1 MEAAL
6 ASGLLKAAGGKLV
19 SLIASEFDS
28 IMSVKKDLS
37 ELKEI
42 LELIASRLPALQE
55 REMESNPSFPLVKKL
70 KNVSYDIGD
79 LIDDVHLEAE
89 KQIIESGGEKHA
101 VADCFCAKPKSFMFR
116 CKMAHKIKAMKV
128 RLDEIVKQTSDMN
141 TILPNLPVDQ
151 PAPYRNN
158 ATAELNLLG
167 TAEESKIPKRDQEKD
182 KIISKLVESNEGDNV
197 LIVSIIG
204 LGGSGKTTLA
214 KHICQDEKI
223 KKHFKDRI
231 FRVHVSREFDLDRL
245 IGKLFEDIT
254 KGKSDLHSR
263 PHMIDE
269 ISKKLSNTKFL
280 LVLDDAWNKNRLEWE
295 QFMCHV
301 NRGTPGS
308 RVLLTTR
315 DQKVAEAV
323 ESWYILNLDLLSE
336 PESWGFFLKNSGW
349 VEEEGSELIQDGKE
363 IVKKC
368 GGLPLAIKILGGV
381 LRGKSE
387 VNTLRAIRGSSLWN
401 EEDIEEQVF
410 ASLKL
415 SYIHLENH
423 LKPCFTFCSIFPK
436 GYRINKDHLIAQWIA
451 HGFVNPQ
458 NEDRP
463 EDIGSEY
470 FDSLVK
476 VGFLQGSLLNSYNAE
491 LIYSMHDLIH
501 DLTRKILRHEMGTS
515 PPRNIPTD
523 CTHSCRYLSLTSCTQ
538 KFDRGL
544 FDKVRAL
551 YVSDGNPSLDKQVK
565 KNCYIRSVVLDYT
578 IDTPFPLFILKFE
591 YLGYLEIHNVRCI
604 QLPEAISGCWNLQA
618 LYFINCKGFVTLP
631 KSIGKLKKL
640 RALEL
645 MNTDLESLPQSIG
658 ECRDL
663 QCLELYSCYKL
674 REIPNSIGKIE
685 NLRVLQIVWCSDV
698 QQLPSEFIGEFN
710 NIQTINF
717 AACENLQDLPR
728 TFSSRTLRTLNLSRT
743 RITTLPEWVT
753 LIGTLECINLEWC
766 TSLGELPRGIG
777 NLKRLEVLNIQCCWN
792 LRCMPSGFG
801 QLTCLKMLG
810 SFVVGCGRD
819 GARISEL
826 ENLDM
831 LSGDMKIKNL
841 KYLTD
846 PGDAEKACLKRKN
859 NIQSLEL
866 NWSFG
871 RMEEELVSDTGKDL
885 GVLDA
890 LEPPSEIK
898 KLEINGYGGLHLPRW
913 MRKQSD
919 SSYLEGVALKQTRS
933 PQFLCLNQLTLMN
946 LPNLKHMKGLRVL
959 PSLKYLVL
967 YGMPNLEELWTTTNG
982 LEIGVEEVG
991 EQYCF
996 PVLSRLDIEK
1006 CPKLI
1011 VEPYFPPCLESL
1023 QLKYFNDQ
1031 LLSPGRSFFRLLLP
1045 HVDEPSS
1052 SSRVLGAVPHL
1063 KELTL
1068 ESMTASSIDWGFLQH
1083 LIGLES
1089 LEILGC
1095 NDLTELPESMRGL
1108 TSLQSLCI
1116 GECSTLAVL
1125 PEWLGELRSLQD
1137 LDVSKSPML
1146 ASLPQSIQHLTSL
1159 RDLCLGECR
1168 ALTVLPEWIGQL
1180 SALRQLYIIDCC
1192 ALQSLPRS
1200 IQRLTALHQLVIE
1213 GCPDLARRYKEGVG
1227 EDWYLVS
1234 HIPRVRIF

>member
-42 LELIASRLPALQE
+42 LELIASRLPSLQE

-70 KNVSYDIGD
+70 KNVAYDIGD
-79 LIDDVHLEAE
+79 LIHDVHLEAE

-116 CKMAHKIKAMKV
+116 CKIAHKIKAIKV

-167 TAEESKIPKRDQEKD
+167 TAEESKIPRRDQEKD

-223 KKHFKDRI
+223 KKHFKETI

-254 KGKSDLHSR
+254 KEKSDLQSR
-263 PHMIDE
+263 PHMVDE
-269 ISKKLSNTKFL
+269 ISKKLSNNKFL

-295 QFMCHV
+295 QFVCHV

-323 ESWYILNLDLLSE
+323 ESWYILNLNFLSE
-336 PESWGFFLKNSGW
+336 PESWGFFLKISGW
-349 VEEEGSELIQDGKE
+349 TEEEGSELIQVGKD

-368 GGLPLAIKILGGV
+368 GGVPLAIKILGSV

-387 VNTLRAIRGSSLWN
+387 ISTLRAIRGSSLWN

-436 GYRINKDHLIAQWIA
+436 GYKINKDHLIAQWIA

-476 VGFLQGSLLNSYNAE
+476 VGFLQDSLENWYNE
-491 LIYSMHDLIH
+491 EPIYKMHDLVH
-501 DLTRKILRHEMGTS
+501 DLTRKILQHEMGTS
-515 PPRNIPTD
+515 LQRNIPTD
-523 CTHSCRYLSLTSCTQ
+523 CTHRCRYFSLTSCTQ
-538 KFDRGL
+538 KFDKGL

-591 YLGYLEIHNVRCI
+591 YLGYLEIRNFSCI

-645 MNTDLESLPQSIG
+645 KQIIDLESLPQSIG
-658 ECRDL
+658 DCRGL
-663 QCLELYSCYKL
+663 QYLKLYSCDKL
-674 REIPNSIGKIE
+674 RQIPNSIGKNE
-685 NLRVLQIVWCSDV
+685 NLRVLQIVNCTYV
-698 QQLPSEFIGEFN
+698 QQLPN
-710 NIQTINF
+710 TF
-717 AACENLQDLPR
+717 A
-728 TFSSRTLRTLNLSRT
+728 SRMLRTLNLSGT
-743 RITTLPEWVT
+743 GVTTLPEWVT
-753 LIGTLECINLEWC
+753 LIGTLECIDLQYC
-766 TSLGELPRGIG
+766 RMLVELPRGIV
-777 NLKRLEVLNIQCCWN
+777 NLKRLEVLNIYGCWN
-792 LRCMPSGFG
+792 LRCMRSGFG
-801 QLTCLKMLG
+801 QLTRLKRLG
-810 SFVVGCGRD
+810 LFVVGCGGD

-831 LSGDMKIKNL
+831 LSGKFEIKNL

-866 NWSFG
+866 NWSLWG
-871 RMEEELVSDTGKDL
+871 REELVSDMEKDL

-898 KLEINGYGGLHLPRW
+898 MLEICGYRGHHLPCW
-913 MRKQSD
+913 MKKQSD
-919 SSYLEGVALKQTRS
+919 SSYLESKP
-933 PQFLCLNQLTLMN
+933 PQFFCLTRLTL
-946 LPNLKHMKGLRVL
+946 R
-959 PSLKYLVL
+959 YL
-967 YGMPNLEELWTTTNG
+967 PNLEELWTTTNG
-982 LEIGVEEVG
+982 LEIGEEEVG

-996 PVLSRLDIEK
+996 PVLSHLDITC

-1023 QLKYFNDQ
+1023 TLEKCNDQ
-1031 LLSPGRSFFRLLLP
+1031 LLSPGRSFFRLLPP

-1089 LEILGC
+1089 LQILGC

-1125 PEWLGELRSLQD
+1125 PEWLGELSSL
-1137 LDVSKSPML
+1137 KSLWISGAPMM

-1159 RDLCLGECR
+1159 QKLSLLDLS
-1168 ALTVLPEWIGQL
+1168 ALTVLPETFEQL
-1180 SALRQLYIIDCC
+1180 SALWQLNIEDCS

-1200 IQRLTALHQLVIE
+1200 IKRLAALHRLVIH

-1227 EDWYLVS
+1227 EDWQLVS
-1234 HIPRVRIF
+1234 HIPEVFIF